1 MPLEDLDLEFEDEE
15 DLKKKKSESAAVVSG
30 ELSFSVLDASPLKS
44 KASTPIEKNLNKEN
58 SSLENVK
65 NIEDYRSLPQ
75 TQLPSKEAKKQ
86 SESREPQ
93 SSARDQFQDYKLDFL
108 VDFMS
113 DVKLLDYQVHQ
124 LLVRMHQKHPD
135 LKPEIMAIKKALADF
150 MSKKRK

>member
-15 DLKKKKSESAAVVSG
+15 DLKKKKAESAAVVSG
-30 ELSFSVLDASPLKS
+30 DISFSVLDASPLKS
-44 KASTPIEKNLNKEN
+44 KASTPIDKNLNKEN

-75 TQLPSKEAKKQ
+75 TPLPSREVKKDV
-86 SESREPQ
+86 ESKDLQ
-93 SSARDQFQDYKLDFL
+93 ASARDQFQDYKLDFL

-113 DVKLLDYQVHQ
+113 DLKLLDYQVHQ